1 MSKPQR
7 AIVLD
12 ELLVGYTVVGELT
25 ELLNTYN
32 HQYYVLDAPSV
43 PDAEYDRIFAELV
56 ELETLYP
63 EYRRADSP
71 TRRVGGAVLDAF
83 EKVKHAVPMLSIYTE
98 TDITPQGAKAFDERC
113 RKALELTPA
122 DSDIE
127 YIAELKFDGLALN
140 LRYIDGILVQAT
152 TRGDGEV
159 GEDVTANAVTIKSIP
174 VKLRGAGPF
183 PAVIEVRGEAYMKH
197 SVFEALNEALVLK
210 GEKALV
216 NCRNAA
222 AGALRNLNSAVTAQR
237 GLSFFAY
244 GCGELSA
251 DTKFETQSSYFE
263 QLKSWGL
270 PVASHIQVVT
280 GFDAL
285 AEFHDGVEAIR
296 SSLPYDIDGVV
307 YKINDFALQR
317 RLGFSGRE
325 PRWACAHKYAAEE
338 ALTVVQ
344 AIDIQVGR
352 TGKLTPVAKLSPVFV
367 GSVTVT
373 KATLHNEG
381 EIHRKDVRVG
391 DTVSVR
397 RAGDVIPEVVSVV
410 LSRRPPD
417 AETFVMTTSCP
428 VCGSAVVKEDGAN
441 HRCTG
446 GLVCSA
452 QWKQGIAHYI
462 QRSAVEVSGLG
473 IKLVEDLVDAD
484 IIHTAADLYALTA
497 ADLAKIE
504 GMGEKSI
511 KNVLD
516 AIEASKKTTLRKF
529 LFGIGIRQV
538 GEGTAKNL
546 VKHYGNLD
554 AIMAAD
560 VASLL
565 TVADIGPIVAE
576 SIYGFF
582 SKPENKQWIQRF
594 IEYGVTWEN
603 IDRTG
608 PQPLA
613 GLSFVITGTLPSMG
627 RDAAK
632 DLIELNGGTVAGSVS
647 KKTNVLL
654 AGEAAGSK
662 LAKAKEMGVKIVD
675 EAGLMKMIES
685 YKG

>member
-1 MSKPQR
+1 MNIELKMR
-7 AIVLD
+7 ALS
-12 ELLVGYTVVGELT
+12 ELLI
-25 ELLNTYN
+25 NYN
-32 HQYYVLDAPSV
+32 HQYYVLDSPSV
-43 PDAEYDRIFAELV
+43 PDAEYDRVFNELV
-56 ELETLYP
+56 ALETQFPVYKRP
-63 EYRRADSP
+63 DSP
-71 TRRVGGAVLDAF
+71 TQRVGGEVLDAF
-83 EKVKHAVPMLSIYTE
+83 VKVKHAVPMLSIYTE

-113 RKALELTPA
+113 RKELELTPA
-122 DSDIE
+122 APGVE

-140 LRYIDGILVQAT
+140 LRYIDGILLMAT
-152 TRGDGEV
+152 TRGDGEI
-159 GEDVTANAVTIKSIP
+159 GEDVTLNAYTIKQVP
-174 VKLRGAGPF
+174 VRLRGNGPF
-183 PAVIEVRGEAYMKH
+183 PAVLEVRGEAYMKH
-197 SVFEALNEALVLK
+197 ADFKALNEAQALK
-210 GEKALV
+210 GDKAFV

-222 AGALRNLNSAVTAQR
+222 AGALRNLNSAITAQR
-237 GLSFFAY
+237 NLSFFAY
-244 GCGELSA
+244 GMGELSA
-251 DTKFETQSSYFE
+251 DTKFETQSDYFDAL
-263 QLKSWGL
+263 QAWGL
-270 PVASHIQVVT
+270 PVASHTRVVT
-280 GFDAL
+280 GADAL
-285 AEFHDGVEAIR
+285 AEFHDMVETIR
-296 SSLPYDIDGVV
+296 GALPYDIDGVV
-307 YKINDFALQR
+307 YKINDFGLQR

-325 PRWACAHKYAAEE
+325 PRWACAHKYAAQE

-352 TGKLTPVAKLSPVFV
+352 TGKLTPVAKLAPVFV
-367 GSVTVT
+367 GGVTVT

-397 RAGDVIPEVVSVV
+397 RAGDVIPEVVAVV
-410 LSRRPPD
+410 MAKRSPD
-417 AETFVMTTSCP
+417 SIPFQMVIACP
-428 VCGSAVVKEDGAN
+428 VCGSMVEKEEDGAN

-484 IIHTAADLYALTA
+484 RLHTAADLYKLTA
-497 ADLAKIE
+497 ADLAQVE
-504 GMGEKSI
+504 GMAEKSI

-554 AIMAAD
+554 AIMSAD

-582 SKPENKQWIQRF
+582 SKPENKAWIQRF
-594 IEYGVTWEN
+594 IEAGVTWEN
-603 IDRTG
+603 IDKSG

-662 LAKAKEMGVKIVD
+662 LTKAKELGVKIVD
-675 EAGLMKMIES
+675 EAGLMAMI
-685 YKG
+685 GG